1 MLCFISFA
9 INHKGPHCWY
19 LLRISSDP
27 AASPL
32 PSALPSC
39 PITAIAMAATAKP
52 SITDLDTTDISLL
65 FTTTG

>member
-1 MLCFISFA
+1 MTKWC
-9 INHKGPHCWY
+9 Y

-39 PITAIAMAATAKP
+39 PITATAMAATAKP